1 MKRIIVFLGLL
12 AMPWLASSQTLS
24 NKEEYCSVPCRTL
37 KNALIFKNECELVKG
52 QLVVAR
58 DSISILNNITSRQD
72 SLLTNRENVIFL
84 QRENEV
90 RYLEMIENKDKI
102 IGVKDKQIKQEKIK
116 ALAGWAVAVLNT
128 TFLVIKLI

>member
-12 AMPWLASSQTLS
+12 VMPWLASSQTLS

-72 SLLTNRENVIFL
+72 SLLTNKENVIFL

-90 RYLEMIENKDKI
+90 RYIGIIENKNKI
-102 IGVKDKQIKQEKIK
+102 IEVKDKQIKQAKIK
-116 ALAGWAVAVLNT
+116 TLTGWVVATVT
-128 TFLVIKLI
+128 TTLLVIKLL

>member
-1 MKRIIVFLGLL
+1 
-12 AMPWLASSQTLS
+12 MPWLASSQTLS

-58 DSISILNNITSRQD
+58 DSISILNNITSKQD
-72 SLLTNRENVIFL
+72 SLISAKESIIFI

-90 RYLEMIENKDKI
+90 RYIGIIENKNKI
-102 IGVKDKQIKQEKIK
+102 IEVKDKQIKQAKIK
-116 ALAGWAVAVLNT
+116 TLTGWVVATVT
-128 TFLVIKLI
+128 TTLLVIKLL

>member
-1 MKRIIVFLGLL
+1 
-12 AMPWLASSQTLS
+12 MPWLASSQTLS

-72 SLLTNRENVIFL
+72 SLISAKENVIFL

-90 RYLEMIENKDKI
+90 RYIGIIENKNKI
-102 IGVKDKQIKQEKIK
+102 IEVKDKQIKQAKIK
-116 ALAGWAVAVLNT
+116 TLTGWVVATVT
-128 TFLVIKLI
+128 TTLLVIKLL

>member
-1 MKRIIVFLGLL
+1 
-12 AMPWLASSQTLS
+12 MPWLASSQTLS

-72 SLLTNRENVIFL
+72 SLLTNRENVIFH

-90 RYLEMIENKDKI
+90 RYLEMIENKDKVI
-102 IGVKDKQIKQEKIK
+102 EVKDKQIKQEKLK

>member
-1 MKRIIVFLGLL
+1 
-12 AMPWLASSQTLS
+12 MPWLASSQTLS

-52 QLVVAR
+52 QLVIAR

-72 SLLTNRENVIFL
+72 SLLTNKENVIFL

-102 IGVKDKQIKQEKIK
+102 IGVKDKQIKQEKLK

>member
-1 MKRIIVFLGLL
+1 
-12 AMPWLASSQTLS
+12 MPWLASSQTLS

-58 DSISILNNITSRQD
+58 DSISILNNIPSRQD

-90 RYLEMIENKDKI
+90 RYLEMIENKDKVI
-102 IGVKDKQIKQEKIK
+102 EVKDKQIKQEKLK
-116 ALAGWAVAVLNT
+116 ALAGWTVAVLNT

>member
-1 MKRIIVFLGLL
+1 
-12 AMPWLASSQTLS
+12 MPWLASSQTLS

-58 DSISILNNITSRQD
+58 DSISILNNIVSRQD
-72 SLLTNRENVIFL
+72 SLLTNKENVIFL

-90 RYLEMIENKDKI
+90 RYIGIIENKNKI
-102 IGVKDKQIKQEKIK
+102 IEVKDKQIKQAKIK
-116 ALAGWAVAVLNT
+116 TLTGWVVATVT
-128 TFLVIKLI
+128 TTLLVIKLL

>member
-1 MKRIIVFLGLL
+1 
-12 AMPWLASSQTLS
+12 MPWLASSQTLS

-102 IGVKDKQIKQEKIK
+102 IGVKDKQIKQEKLK

>member
-1 MKRIIVFLGLL
+1 
-12 AMPWLASSQTLS
+12 MPWLASSQTLS

-58 DSISILNNITSRQD
+58 DSVYILSNVVVKQD
-72 SLLTNRENVIFL
+72 SLISTQDSIIILHRD
-84 QRENEV
+84 NEAK
-90 RYLEMIENKDKI
+90 YLEMLENKDKI
-102 IGVKDKQIKQEKIK
+102 VGLKDKQIKQEKIK
-116 ALAGWAVAVLNT
+116 ALAGWAVAILNT

>member
-1 MKRIIVFLGLL
+1 
-12 AMPWLASSQTLS
+12 MPWLASSQTLS

-90 RYLEMIENKDKI
+90 RYLEMIENKDKVI
-102 IGVKDKQIKQEKIK
+102 EVKDKQIKQEKLK

>member
-1 MKRIIVFLGLL
+1 
-12 AMPWLASSQTLS
+12 MPWLASSQTLS

-72 SLLTNRENVIFL
+72 SLISIKESIIFL

-90 RYLEMIENKDKI
+90 RYIGIIENKNKI
-102 IGVKDKQIKQEKIK
+102 IEVKDKQIKQAKIK
-116 ALAGWAVAVLNT
+116 TLTGWVVATVT
-128 TFLVIKLI
+128 TTLLVIKLL

>member
-1 MKRIIVFLGLL
+1 
-12 AMPWLASSQTLS
+12 MPWLASSQTLS

-58 DSISILNNITSRQD
+58 DSISILNNIVSRQD
-72 SLLTNRENVIFL
+72 SLLTNKENVIFL

-90 RYLEMIENKDKI
+90 RYIGIIENKNKI
-102 IGVKDKQIKQEKIK
+102 IEVKDKQIKQAKVK
-116 ALAGWAVAVLNT
+116 TLTGWVVATIT
-128 TFLVIKLI
+128 TTLLVIKLL

>member
-1 MKRIIVFLGLL
+1 
-12 AMPWLASSQTLS
+12 MPWLASSQTLS

-52 QLVVAR
+52 QLVIAR

-72 SLLTNRENVIFL
+72 SLISTKENVIFL

-90 RYLEMIENKDKI
+90 RYIGIIENKNKI
-102 IGVKDKQIKQEKIK
+102 IEVKDKQIKQAKIK
-116 ALAGWAVAVLNT
+116 TLTGWVVATVT
-128 TFLVIKLI
+128 TTLLVIKLL

>member
-1 MKRIIVFLGLL
+1 
-12 AMPWLASSQTLS
+12 MPWLASSQTLS

-58 DSISILNNITSRQD
+58 DSISILNNIVSRQD
-72 SLLTNRENVIFL
+72 SLLTNKENVIFL

-102 IGVKDKQIKQEKIK
+102 IGVKDKQIKQEKLK

>member
-1 MKRIIVFLGLL
+1 
-12 AMPWLASSQTLS
+12 MPWLASSQTLS

-72 SLLTNRENVIFL
+72 SLLTNKENVIFL

-90 RYLEMIENKDKI
+90 RYLEMIENKDKVI
-102 IGVKDKQIKQEKIK
+102 EVKDKQIKQEKLK

>member
-12 AMPWLASSQTLS
+12 VMPWLASSQTLS

-52 QLVVAR
+52 QLVIAR

-72 SLLTNRENVIFL
+72 SLLTNRENVIFH

-90 RYLEMIENKDKI
+90 RYLEMIENKDKVI
-102 IGVKDKQIKQEKIK
+102 EVKDKQIKQEKLK

>member
-1 MKRIIVFLGLL
+1 
-12 AMPWLASSQTLS
+12 MPWLASSQTLS

-72 SLLTNRENVIFL
+72 SLISTKESIIFL
-84 QRENEV
+84 QRENEI
-90 RYLEMIENKDKI
+90 RYIGIIENKNKI
-102 IGVKDKQIKQEKIK
+102 IEVKDKQIKQAKIK
-116 ALAGWAVAVLNT
+116 TLTGWVVATVT
-128 TFLVIKLI
+128 TTLLVIKLL

>member
-1 MKRIIVFLGLL
+1 
-12 AMPWLASSQTLS
+12 MPWLASSQTLS

-37 KNALIFKNECELVKG
+37 KNSLIFKNECELVKG

-90 RYLEMIENKDKI
+90 RYIGIIENKNKI
-102 IGVKDKQIKQEKIK
+102 IEVKDKQIKQAKIK
-116 ALAGWAVAVLNT
+116 TLTGGVVATVT
-128 TFLVIKLI
+128 TTLLVIKLL

>member
-1 MKRIIVFLGLL
+1 MKKIIVFLGLL
-12 AMPWLASSQTLS
+12 VMPWLASSQTLS

-72 SLLTNRENVIFL
+72 SLLTNKENVIFL

-102 IGVKDKQIKQEKIK
+102 IGVKDKQIKQEKLK

>member
-1 MKRIIVFLGLL
+1 
-12 AMPWLASSQTLS
+12 MPWLASSQTLS

-58 DSISILNNITSRQD
+58 DSISILNNIVFRQD
-72 SLLTNRENVIFL
+72 SLISTKESIIFL

-90 RYLEMIENKDKI
+90 RYIGIIENKNKI
-102 IGVKDKQIKQEKIK
+102 IEVKDKQIKQAKIK
-116 ALAGWAVAVLNT
+116 TLTGWVVATVT
-128 TFLVIKLI
+128 TTLLVIKLL

>member
-1 MKRIIVFLGLL
+1 
-12 AMPWLASSQTLS
+12 MPWLASSQTLS

-72 SLLTNRENVIFL
+72 SLLTNKENVIFL

-102 IGVKDKQIKQEKIK
+102 IGVKDKQIKQEKLK

>member
-1 MKRIIVFLGLL
+1 
-12 AMPWLASSQTLS
+12 MPWLASSQTLS
-24 NKEEYCSVPCRTL
+24 TEEYCTVPCRTL
-37 KNALIFKNECELVKG
+37 KNALVFKNKCELIKS

-102 IGVKDKQIKQEKIK
+102 IGVKDKQIKQEKLK

>member
-1 MKRIIVFLGLL
+1 
-12 AMPWLASSQTLS
+12 MPWLASSQTLS

-72 SLLTNRENVIFL
+72 SLLTNKENVIFL

-90 RYLEMIENKDKI
+90 RYIGIIENKNKI
-102 IGVKDKQIKQEKIK
+102 IEVKDKQIKQAKVK
-116 ALAGWAVAVLNT
+116 TLTGWVVATVT
-128 TFLVIKLI
+128 TTLLVIKLL

>member
-1 MKRIIVFLGLL
+1 
-12 AMPWLASSQTLS
+12 MPWLASSQTLS

-72 SLLTNRENVIFL
+72 SLISAKESIIFI

-90 RYLEMIENKDKI
+90 RYIGIIENKNKI
-102 IGVKDKQIKQEKIK
+102 IEVKDKQIKQAKVK
-116 ALAGWAVAVLNT
+116 TLTGWVVATIT
-128 TFLVIKLI
+128 TTLLVIKLL

>member
-1 MKRIIVFLGLL
+1 
-12 AMPWLASSQTLS
+12 MPWLANSQTLS

-58 DSISILNNITSRQD
+58 DSVYILSNVVAKQDKLVTTQD
-72 SLLTNRENVIFL
+72 SIITL
-84 QRENEV
+84 QRDNEV
-90 RYLEMIENKDKI
+90 RYLEMLDNKEQI
-102 IGVKDKQIKQEKIK
+102 IKVKDKQIKQEKIK
-116 ALAGWAVAVLNT
+116 ALAGWAVAILNT

>member
-1 MKRIIVFLGLL
+1 
-12 AMPWLASSQTLS
+12 MPWLASSQTLS

-58 DSISILNNITSRQD
+58 DSIFILNNIISRQD
-72 SLLTNRENVIFL
+72 SLISAKESIIFL

-90 RYLEMIENKDKI
+90 RYIGIIENKNKI
-102 IGVKDKQIKQEKIK
+102 IEVKDKQIKQAKIK
-116 ALAGWAVAVLNT
+116 TLTGWVVATVT
-128 TFLVIKLI
+128 TTLLVIKLL

>member
-1 MKRIIVFLGLL
+1 
-12 AMPWLASSQTLS
+12 MPWLASSQTLS

-58 DSISILNNITSRQD
+58 DSIFILNNITSRQD
-72 SLLTNRENVIFL
+72 SLIYAKESIIFL

-90 RYLEMIENKDKI
+90 RYLEMIENKDKV

-116 ALAGWAVAVLNT
+116 ALAGWAVAILNT